1 MDAIETE
8 LQHMIA
14 VEQGDTDRATLIR
27 HEWDMA
33 QYAQAR
39 RARRGWAVAACAS
52 VVLWAAAVSIPGY
65 LISQIVK

>member
-1 MDAIETE
+1 MDAIEAE

-14 VEQGDTDRATLIR
+14 TEQGDTDRASLIR

-39 RARRGWAVAACAS
+39 RARKGWALAACAS
-52 VVLWAAAVSIPGY
+52 VVLWAAAIAIPVY
-65 LISQIVK
+65 LITQLVK